1 MLLKTSVEAEKLDLE
16 RDKVNNAA
24 EGTVMKESFGLI
36 KDQAKDTISEI
47 KEDVISL
54 REDRRTRSNENIA
67 LMKERNGRKPKT
79 K

>member
-1 MLLKTSVEAEKLDLE
+1 
-16 RDKVNNAA
+16 
-24 EGTVMKESFGLI
+24 MKESFGLI